1 MRENTLTMAD
11 LQNGWSSGINEQ
23 CRLHKGQAIIL
34 FGNGNYSLVYIEPKG
49 FTIIAIISLL
59 IRHPL

>member
-1 MRENTLTMAD
+1 MRENILTMAD